1 MTFANTSLKANTA
14 VLLDANTVEAKTV
27 VVCAVRLT
35 THQFPLQVHF
45 IGYLKMAEHPVD
57 PQPLETQTTTT
68 TPKSRTRP
76 LPSPLKFTDDERK
89 TIAQWVV
96 DTLEE
101 DLTARIE
108 WNQMRLQRIAKLR
121 GWSEV
126 KEYPWPDSS
135 NARVS
140 TLMEDS
146 QRTQDTLHNAVMTSR
161 PVCSAQAIHS
171 ANLPKQDKIDQLID
185 HQMFAEQNGEL
196 AIGQLIEAFVND
208 GVFCAYL
215 PWIRENHEIVDVHE
229 FDPIPDDVNVWDAVA
244 EAFRS
249 KLPENGVAG
258 NLPLDED
265 GWKWRVTYDDAPL
278 GEPAVYEVD
287 AYWDGGREPLIVK
300 IKATHRTFDGTKIIP
315 KFIDEW
321 VAPIR
326 CGNLQPPTVS
336 NPKGA
341 DHVFLLDYVSL
352 DEVKR
357 LRQSKFYNLINDEFM
372 TTIESMAKS
381 GMEQTTQNDEHATQK
396 DLLQG
401 AQPPPQTE
409 NQPKLLRRVIAFAR
423 RPLKE
428 GGLNDDVV
436 FWVIAD
442 DSYQMSVL
450 VKAENLTE
458 LYPAIPPRR
467 PFATAT
473 YLPVEDRLLGIS
485 LLELEEGI
493 YDLLKTTLDQMIDN
507 GTLKNLPWGFYRATS
522 GIRPE
527 VIRMSPGEWYPTADP
542 KNDYNIPQFP
552 NAGESFHFNLYTL
565 VDRMRERLTLMGD
578 LQSGRIPGGG
588 SSALRTS
595 QNFQAAL
602 AQGDARPER
611 ILRRFFNGLV
621 EVYAQMHEMNRRFL
635 PKGKQVKILG
645 PLGKNQD
652 PYVAVDPND
661 INGRMRFEFKAN
673 ILNTTKA
680 LAQDGLLKIAEFA
693 LAPLLI
699 ELGITDGDT
708 AYRLARDVAKILGQE
723 PDKYFKP
730 PSQQAAQPRIQAEQA
745 ILLLIQGEMP
755 IGIPAEDP
763 KQHLDTVVAYAR
775 SKVAQDLPKEMAGL
789 FQAYLQQV
797 QAYIQQQQQR
807 QQTLTNAGQLQQQ
820 LRQGGPNGQ
829 PGAPPQGPPQTTNGQ
844 APVQANEL
852 ADERLPGA

>member
-1 MTFANTSLKANTA
+1 
-14 VLLDANTVEAKTV
+14 
-27 VVCAVRLT
+27 
-35 THQFPLQVHF
+35 
-45 IGYLKMAEHPVD
+45 MAEHPVD
-57 PQPLETQTTTT
+57 VPPIETQTVTP
-68 TPKSRTRP
+68 TPKSRIRP
-76 LPSPLKFTDDERK
+76 LPSPLKFTEDERK
-89 TIAQWVV
+89 KIAQWAV

-101 DLTARIE
+101 DLTARNE

-196 AIGQLIEAFVND
+196 AIGQLIQAFVD
-208 GVFCAYL
+208 DSVFVAYL
-215 PWIRENHEIVDVHE
+215 PWVREEHEIVDVHE
-229 FDPIPDDVNVWDAVA
+229 FDPIPDGVPIWQAVMDAIN
-244 EAFRS
+244 S
-249 KLPENGVAG
+249 KLPEGGGAQR
-258 NLPLDED
+258 LDDPGEEG
-265 GWKWRVTYDDAPL
+265 GWQWRISYDKAPL
-278 GEPAVYEVD
+278 GEPSVYNVD
-287 AYWDGGREPLIVK
+287 AYWDGGRAPLIIK
-300 IKATHRTFDGTKIIP
+300 IRATHRTFDGTKIMP

-352 DEVKR
+352 DEVRR
-357 LRQSKFYNLINDEFM
+357 LKQSGFYNLIDKDAM
-372 TTIESMAKS
+372 SAIESMANS
-381 GMEQTTQNDEHATQK
+381 GQQQTIENDEHATQK

-401 AQPPPQTE
+401 AQPPPE
-409 NQPKLLRRVIAFAR
+409 SDNQPKLLRRVIAFAR
-423 RPLKE
+423 RPLEE
-428 GGLNDDVV
+428 GGLNEDVV
-436 FWVIAD
+436 FWVIAN
-442 DSYQMSVL
+442 DSYQMPVL
-450 VKAENLTE
+450 VKVENLTE

-473 YLPVEDRLLGIS
+473 FLPVEDRLLGIS

-493 YDLLKTTLDQMIDN
+493 YDLLKTTLDQMIDS
-507 GTLKNLPWGFYRATS
+507 GTIKNMPWGLYRATS
-522 GIRPE
+522 GVRPE
-527 VIRMSPGEWYPTADP
+527 VIRMSPGELYPTADP
-542 KNDYNIPQFP
+542 KNDVVFP
-552 NAGESFHFNLYTL
+552 TFSNSGESFHFNLFSL
-565 VDRMRERLTLMGD
+565 LIQMKERLTLMGD

-588 SSALRTS
+588 SSALRTT

-621 EVYAQMHEMNRRFL
+621 EVYAQFHEMNRRFL

-645 PLGKNQD
+645 PLNQNQD
-652 PYVAVDPND
+652 PYVPVDPAD
-661 INGRMRFEFKAN
+661 INGRMRFEFRAN

-680 LAQDGLLKIAEFA
+680 LAQEGLLKISEFA
-693 LAPLLI
+693 LSPLLI
-699 ELGITDGDT
+699 QLGITNAET
-708 AYRLARDVAKILGQE
+708 AYRLARDIAKILGQE
-723 PDKYFKP
+723 PDKYFQP
-730 PSQQAAQPRIQAEQA
+730 PTPQAAQPRVQAEQA

-755 IGIPAEDP
+755 VGIPAEDP
-763 KQHLDTVVAYAR
+763 KQHFDTVLAYAR

-797 QAYIQQQQQR
+797 QAFIQQQQQQ
-807 QQTLTNAGQLQQQ
+807 QQTFANASQLQQQ
-820 LRQGGPNGQ
+820 FRQGGPNGQ
-829 PGAPPQGPPQTTNGQ
+829 PGAPVQGPPQTTNGQ

-852 ADERLPGA
+852 ADERLPGAR